1 MKHLLKSSP
10 ATKLA
15 FTAIVLSLLSSS
27 CKKDDPTPD
36 EPANEEEVITTFV
49 FKITDSTTNTTTTYF
64 FKDPDGDGGTAPFY
78 GPTAAAQSD
87 SVLKLQA
94 NKTYFVVVE
103 LLDETKSPV
112 ETIST
117 EVNNEGEEHMLF
129 YNNGSNTVVNSSNP
143 FTVKM
148 NGSDMT
154 IKYTDLDTGSPQRGI
169 GLTTRWRTSGT
180 GKFPLNIV
188 LRHQPGT
195 KDGTYA
201 PGDTDISIDF
211 KYEVN

>member
-1 MKHLLKSSP
+1 MKQLLKSST

-15 FTAIVLSLLSSS
+15 FTALVLSLMSSS
-27 CKKDDPTPD
+27 CKKEDPQPE

-49 FKITDSTTNTTTTYF
+49 FKITDSTTNTTTSYF

-78 GPTAAAQSD
+78 GPTATSQSD
-87 SVLKLQA
+87 SVLKLLA
-94 NKTYFVVVE
+94 NRTYFVVVE

-117 EVNNEGEEHMLF
+117 EVNNEGQDHMLF
-129 YNNGSNTVVNSSNP
+129 YNNGANTVVSSSNP

-154 IKYTDLDTGSPQRGI
+154 IKYTDLDSGSPQRGI
-169 GLTTRWRTSGT
+169 GLTTRWRTSAT
-180 GKFPLNIV
+180 GKYPLNIV
-188 LRHQPGT
+188 LRHQPGV
-195 KDGTYA
+195 KDGSYG
-201 PGDTDISIDF
+201 PGDSDISVNF